1 MLTLQLPRR
10 LTMICGALSALC
22 AGLAYAADAPAPEET
37 SGPLQEI
44 TVTATRREESLSKVP
59 LSVTALTQEALDI
72 RGVKDFQDVAR
83 FTPGVNIDNAGTNNI
98 SIRGIASSGGAG
110 TTGIYIDDTPIQI
123 RALAFNPDDALP
135 KTFDVDRVEVLRG
148 PQGTLFGAGSEGG
161 TVRYIT
167 TQPSLTT
174 NSFYSR
180 EEVSFTQGGSPSY
193 EGGIAAGG
201 PIIDGKLGARLTVW
215 YRRDGGY
222 IDRIDPTTLGLQDK
236 NANFDETVLY
246 RLAAVWAPNDQW
258 TVTPSIYY
266 QDRYRNNVEAYWPI
280 YSNPGSNQFVSA
292 DPTPRSDPDRF
303 YLPALKIEGNLG
315 FAKLISNTSYYHR
328 KEETGYDGT
337 LYNLGFFQSGVFLN
351 DDGSPASSPYPLVD
365 GTGIHL
371 PAGATDYRSPASID
385 NGQENFTQEIRL
397 QSNNPSSP
405 LFWTAGLFFSSN
417 RQTYLE
423 QIHDPLLNELSVA
436 ATGVTF
442 DNWFV
447 DPDGL
452 PVGYDPRF
460 PNDSYFLQTSAK
472 DQQYAI
478 FGEATYSFTDQYKMT
493 VGARYS
499 KLKYSFD
506 TLTGGPQLFLP
517 PQTGSGDKNE
527 NSFTPKVSLSYQEDP
542 RNLYYLTYAKG
553 FRPGGANNPVPY
565 AACSQDFTNFGISGA
580 PATFDSDSVNSF
592 EVGAKNNFNNR
603 VKVASSIYYIRWNN
617 IQQTVVPPICQ
628 ISFIANLGQAVAKGI
643 DVQAEIAL
651 TDNFTAEVAAGYTD
665 ARYTQDSILG
675 TPVAGQPPQQP
686 VVSSGDSI
694 AGQSGQPGAPITVTV
709 GLEYRFKLFNKDSF
723 VRLDDEYQSRS
734 KWASPTQ
741 DATSQQFDA
750 ANYTLSSTNFASARA
765 GINFGGWQAALFV
778 DNLTDNHTVT
788 NYNFTID
795 PGDGNSRLER
805 QFTFRPRTIG
815 ITISYR
821 N

>member
-1 MLTLQLPRR
+1 M
-10 LTMICGALSALC
+10 
-22 AGLAYAADAPAPEET
+22 
-37 SGPLQEI
+37 
-44 TVTATRREESLSKVP
+44 
-59 LSVTALTQEALDI
+59 
-72 RGVKDFQDVAR
+72 
-83 FTPGVNIDNAGTNNI
+83 
-98 SIRGIASSGGAG
+98 
-110 TTGIYIDDTPIQI
+110 
-123 RALAFNPDDALP
+123 
-135 KTFDVDRVEVLRG
+135 
-148 PQGTLFGAGSEGG
+148 
-161 TVRYIT
+161 
-167 TQPSLTT
+167 
-174 NSFYSR
+174 
-180 EEVSFTQGGSPSY
+180 
-193 EGGIAAGG
+193 
-201 PIIDGKLGARLTVW
+201 
-215 YRRDGGY
+215 
-222 IDRIDPTTLGLQDK
+222 
-236 NANFDETVLY
+236 
-246 RLAAVWAPNDQW
+246 
-258 TVTPSIYY
+258 
-266 QDRYRNNVEAYWPI
+266 
-280 YSNPGSNQFVSA
+280 
-292 DPTPRSDPDRF
+292 
-303 YLPALKIEGNLG
+303 
-315 FAKLISNTSYYHR
+315 
-328 KEETGYDGT
+328 
-337 LYNLGFFQSGVFLN
+337 FLN
-351 DDGSPASSPYPLVD
+351 DDGSSASSPYPLLD
-365 GTGIHL
+365 GTGLHL

-405 LFWTAGLFFSSN
+405 LFWTTGLFFSSN

-447 DPDGL
+447 DPDGN

-460 PNDSYFLQTSAK
+460 PNDSYFLQTKAK

-493 VGARYS
+493 LGARYS

-527 NSFTPKVSLSYQEDP
+527 NSFTPKVSFSYQQDP
-542 RNLYYLTYAKG
+542 RNLYYFTYAKG

-565 AACSQDFTNFGISGA
+565 AACSDDFNNFGIPGA

-603 VKVASSIYYIRWNN
+603 VKIASSIYYIRWSN

-628 ISFIANLGQAVAKGI
+628 ISFIANLGEAVAKGLDI
-643 DVQAEIAL
+643 QAEIAL
-651 TDNFTAEVAAGYTD
+651 TDNFTAEIAAGYTS
-665 ARYTQDSILG
+665 ARYTKDSILG
-675 TPVAGQPPQQP
+675 TQVPGQPAQQP

-694 AGQSGQPGAPITVTV
+694 AGQSGQPGAPITLTV
-709 GLEYRFKLFNKDSF
+709 GLEYKFKLFNKDSF

-734 KWASPTQ
+734 KWLSPTQ
-741 DATSQQFDA
+741 DATTQQFDS

-765 GINFGGWQAALFV
+765 GMNFGGWQAALFV
-778 DNLTDNHTVT
+778 DNLTDTHTVT